1 MHPLRFDLRNRVS
14 LLCLGAHADDI
25 EIGCG
30 GTILRLLE
38 ECPSVAVTWAV
49 FSADPVREAEARSS
63 ATEYLIEA
71 AQARVVVYG
80 FGDGLFPSQSDAIK
94 QQFEALKREVEPDL
108 ILTHAL
114 CDAHQD
120 HRTIAQLTA
129 QTFRNEM
136 VLGYE
141 IPKVDG
147 DLGNPNFFVP
157 LARSHCERKIDML
170 SKHFGSQKSR
180 HWFDPEL
187 FRGLLRLRG
196 MHAVAQSGWAEAFY
210 CPKLVV

>member
-1 MHPLRFDLRNRVS
+1 
-14 LLCLGAHADDI
+14 
-25 EIGCG
+25 
-30 GTILRLLE
+30 
-38 ECPSVAVTWAV
+38 VTWAV
-49 FSADPVREAEARSS
+49 FSADPLRETEAQSS

-71 AQARVVVYG
+71 AQARVIVYDFKDG
-80 FGDGLFPSQSDAIK
+80 FFPGQSDSIK
-94 QQFEALKREVEPDL
+94 QKFELLKREIEPDL
-108 ILTHAL
+108 IFTHTAT
-114 CDAHQD
+114 DAHQD
-120 HRTIAQLTA
+120 HRTIAELTA
-129 QTFRNEM
+129 QTFRKQM

-157 LARSHCERKIDML
+157 LSRAHCERKIDML
-170 SKHFGSQKSR
+170 FRHFASQQNR
-180 HWFDPEL
+180 HWFDAEL

>member
-1 MHPLRFDLRNRVS
+1 
-14 LLCLGAHADDI
+14 
-25 EIGCG
+25 
-30 GTILRLLE
+30 
-38 ECPSVAVTWAV
+38 VTWAV
-49 FSADPVREAEARSS
+49 FSADPQREREARSS

-71 AQARVVVYG
+71 SEARVLVHD
-80 FGDGLFPSQSDAIK
+80 FGDGLFPNQSEAIK
-94 QQFEALKREVEPDL
+94 AQFEALKREVEPDL

-114 CDAHQD
+114 SDAHQD

-129 QTFRNEM
+129 QTFRKEM

-157 LARSHCERKIDML
+157 LERPDCERKIDML
-170 SKHFGSQKSR
+170 HRHFASQRAR

-196 MHAVAQSGWAEAFY
+196 MHAVSATGWAEAFY

>member
-1 MHPLRFDLRNRVS
+1 MHPLRFDLRNRIS

-30 GTILRLLE
+30 GTILRLLD
-38 ECPSVAVTWAV
+38 ECASVSVTWAV

-71 AQARVVVYG
+71 AQACVLVFR
-80 FGDGLFPSQSDAIK
+80 FGEQ
-94 QQFEALKREVEPDL
+94 LKREVEPDL

-114 CDAHQD
+114 SDAHQD
-120 HRTIAQLTA
+120 HRTIAQLTQ
-129 QTFRNEM
+129 QTFRKEM

-147 DLGNPNFFVP
+147 DLGTPTVFVP
-157 LARSHCERKIDML
+157 LSPSVAEEKVDLLLR
-170 SKHFGSQKSR
+170 HFATQAGK
-180 HWFDPEL
+180 HWFDREL
-187 FRGLLRLRG
+187 FLGLMRIRG
-196 MHAVAQSGWAEAFY
+196 MEAVAHERFAEAFT
-210 CPKLVV
+210 CRKLVVAP